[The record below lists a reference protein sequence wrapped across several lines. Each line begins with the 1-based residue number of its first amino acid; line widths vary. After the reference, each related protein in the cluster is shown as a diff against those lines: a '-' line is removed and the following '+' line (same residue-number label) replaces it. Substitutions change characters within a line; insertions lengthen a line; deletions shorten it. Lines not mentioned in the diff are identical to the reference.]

1 MGLIQRHGISS
12 GIFIYMGIIIG
23 FVNVTFLFPNIAGN
37 EVFGFTRS
45 FDEFAALFL
54 LLGGFGTGVLSV
66 KFFPHFR
73 DKSQQHHG
81 FLGFL
86 FLLRTIGLV
95 IAILAIYGVKQWVL
109 NSVQVDNTRFFIQ
122 KYYYLLPLTIA
133 LATYTELLESYHIGL
148 LRPRVSVF
156 FREIGIR
163 LTNTVLIGCLY
174 FRWIDHHQFILLFS
188 IRFIVALL
196 GLLVF
201 TIYMREWHWASGWDI
216 FKKPIFKK
224 MANYSFFSILSS
236 LGSRISGKIDIL
248 MITSFLGLDAVA
260 VYAVMSYVA
269 RVIQVPHEGISKI
282 VSPLF
287 AESWAHQDMAKIKEL
302 YKRTALNN
310 FAIGLLIFIGI
321 IANIQHFFALQKPI
335 YAQYF
340 YVFFF
345 LGIAQ
350 LVNIINGYNGALINF
365 SPKYQFDLISKA
377 LTAIIAIITNYY
389 LINRYGLNGAAAA
402 TAMTLILVNLFI
414 QGFIY
419 WHFKLLPF
427 SKNMLL
433 VTMIGALTYWIQTIL
448 PASFGY
454 WIFDLLLRSS
464 ILTFIYFSLLLSL
477 RVVPDISDAFRTIMK
492 KIF

>member
-12 GIFIYMGIIIG
+12 GIFIYLGIIIG

-54 LLGGFGTGVLSV
+54 LIGGFGTSVLSV

-73 DKSQQHHG
+73 DKAKKHHG

-86 FLLRTIGLV
+86 FLLRTIGLT
-95 IAILAIYGVKQWVL
+95 IAILAIWGVKQWVL
-109 NSVQVDNTRFFIQ
+109 GSIESEATRLYIEQ
-122 KYYYLLPLTIA
+122 YYYLLPITIT
-133 LATYTELLESYHIGL
+133 LASYTELLESYHIGL

-156 FREIGIR
+156 FREVGIR

-174 FRWIDHHQFILLFS
+174 FGGIDHHQFILLFS
-188 IRFIVALL
+188 IRFIGALL
-196 GLLVF
+196 GLLAF
-201 TIYMREWHWASGWDI
+201 TVYMGEWHWAMGWDI
-216 FKKPIFKK
+216 FSKPIFKK
-224 MANYSFFSILSS
+224 MAHYSLFSILSA
-236 LGSRISGKIDIL
+236 LGSRISGKVDIL
-248 MITSFLGLDAVA
+248 MITAFLNLKAVA
-260 VYAVMSYVA
+260 IYAVMSYVA

-287 AESWAHQDMAKIKEL
+287 AESWAHQNLDKIKEL

-350 LVNIINGYNGALINF
+350 LVNIINGYNGPLINF
-365 SPKYQFDLISKA
+365 SPKYHFDLISKV
-377 LTAIIAIITNYY
+377 LTAIIAIITNYFF
-389 LINRYGLNGAAAA
+389 INAYGLNGAAAA
-402 TAMTLILVNLFI
+402 TAITLILVNLLI

-427 SKNMLL
+427 SINMLWIMVIGG
-433 VTMIGALTYWIQTIL
+433 VTYFINTLL
-448 PASFGY
+448 PHSFGY
-454 WIFDLLLRSS
+454 WVFDLLLRST
-464 ILTFIYFSLLLSL
+464 ILTIVYFALLLGFKI
-477 RVVPDISDAFRTIMK
+477 VPDFSDLIK
-492 KIF
+492 KFTHK